1 MACPRGVTGLF
12 GWSLIL
18 TAALVLLVPS
28 TSAQSC
34 IDIFSSTSATLSGF
48 DDTVLLEINVEETTS
63 SGTELYTLTWTDD
76 CVDPPTI
83 TDESFNDYF
92 TVNDTDDCMWVVTV
106 NTALTGVPD
115 YPSPQSQ
122 MSTEVMFTGFT
133 TITGD
138 CSVTL
143 THKIMDENTQKPTPE
158 ATTYT
163 LDIPENLNTGYTIP
177 EFNTSVHDQDGTE
190 PNNQFSVSVNDG
202 CPLESTLLT
211 YTSGLNARPVEYKL
225 REPLDFEVLKIITC
239 DVTFEDKGTPP
250 LTDTATITINVV
262 DVNDEPPVFSY
273 AYYYSEVSSVLNP
286 GDPLD
291 IYPDPIMATDGD
303 TGINAIVT
311 YALENANPDVDGLE
325 YFSIKGNTGEVALIK
340 DLDNDFLLN
349 ERVLF
354 IVQASDGML
363 TAPAILDVTLPPV
376 PTTTASTTI
385 ASTTPDTT
393 CEPCTCPTYTTELL
407 TDCPTT
413 PTEAT
418 CTPCPTDTTMDCT
431 CPVVTCPTTPTEGTC
446 TPCPTETTVE
456 YTCPEITCPTT
467 PTEGTCTPCPTDTTM
482 DCTCPVVTCPTTPT
496 EGTCTPCP
504 TDTTMDYTCPVVTC
518 PTTPTEVTCTP
529 CPSETTVEYTCPE
542 ITCPTTPTEGPTTT
556 TIDPTVTWDPALP
569 PLTFKKES
577 YVGDIYASF
586 STVFDVEVEN
596 NEGYGVTYSL
606 RGTGSE
612 HFTIVGNSIGTIS
625 VNEADP
631 PPVNTYEME
640 ALAVITS
647 TPTERATTRIVIHVL
662 PQSFDEVAILSSII
676 RASVSEGEG
685 QQELGTVT
693 LSDSAN
699 IVCVKGAEPS
709 NLKDLFTVEKE
720 SDRVWKL
727 KKSGALDYE
736 QTKEITLALQ
746 AYTGGGAPTDCN
758 TFNEDI
764 PAEFSKSEA
773 LAIITVTDTDDEA
786 PVFSSGDLV
795 AAYPTN
801 EGLKRVVGPVVSVH
815 ADDKDTEDLKYSVA
829 GENAAQ
835 FTVDEETGDVYG
847 VEGLSCDSECV
858 FSVTAS
864 DGTKQDQV
872 NVKVLPLNTDHVFTF
887 MMPNT
892 ALSAV
897 DDKLQ
902 ELSNEAGSQISK
914 LYVSATKT
922 TTRRGRTR
930 YRRDTT
936 TTLEVHVYSIKDGAL
951 MSREELNSALTDG
964 SSGLQAETF
973 NDAEVFEV
981 EVVDTTGLTV
991 AVGVLGALL
1000 GVVLIAGV
1008 GFFVY
1013 QKKKGKAAP
1022 SPVQPSPPIN
1032 TLGQAYSNPSF
1043 SENNQ
1048 VNLGSGSVGHKSN
1061 GSLNGY
1067 PGGSL
1072 NGYTSAE
1079 VHRHADHDSPPLHRS
1094 PLAQPSDNIP
1104 LRTRD
1109 TQPQGGLMRTN
1120 PSPPEYYGSSSPA
1133 PPPSFSS
1140 STSPSYPIYAE
1151 IKKPKDSKKK
1161 IMDDT
1166 DDEDERRSTKFAS
1179 VKDSPP
1185 PRRSNKQ
1192 DDYDDDESDDVAY
1205 PGGKHEEPAED
1216 EKKSVAFKVKVETK
1230 EIEAENMGP
1239 AQKKAEATKLMEA
1252 NRKKLEEERD
1262 DEDDEEEEE
1271 EEESMKL

>member
-431 CPVVTCPTTPTEGTC
+431 CPVV
-446 TPCPTETTVE
+446 
-456 YTCPEITCPTT
+456 
-467 PTEGTCTPCPTDTTM
+467 
-482 DCTCPVVTCPTTPT
+482 
-496 EGTCTPCP
+496 
-504 TDTTMDYTCPVVTC
+504 
-518 PTTPTEVTCTP
+518 
-529 CPSETTVEYTCPE
+529 
-542 ITCPTTPTEGPTTT
+542 TCPTTPTEGPTTT

-1205 PGGKHEEPAED
+1205 PGGKHVGFGEEPAED

>member
-393 CEPCTCPTYTTELL
+393 CEPC
-407 TDCPTT
+407 
-413 PTEAT
+413 
-418 CTPCPTDTTMDCT
+418 
-431 CPVVTCPTTPTEGTC
+431 
-446 TPCPTETTVE
+446 
-456 YTCPEITCPTT
+456 
-467 PTEGTCTPCPTDTTM
+467 
-482 DCTCPVVTCPTTPT
+482 
-496 EGTCTPCP
+496 
-504 TDTTMDYTCPVVTC
+504 
-518 PTTPTEVTCTP
+518 
-529 CPSETTVEYTCPE
+529 
-542 ITCPTTPTEGPTTT
+542 PTTT

-1205 PGGKHEEPAED
+1205 PGGKHVGFGEEPAED

>member
-354 IVQASDGML
+354 IVQAQDDTGGKAQAVL
-363 TAPAILDVTLPPV
+363 EVILPWVNLVCGGFHFEQALYTAEILHLNTGEVMRVVAVTN
-376 PTTTASTTI
+376 STE
-385 ASTTPDTT
+385 D
-393 CEPCTCPTYTTELL
+393 L
-407 TDCPTT
+407 
-413 PTEAT
+413 
-418 CTPCPTDTTMDCT
+418 
-431 CPVVTCPTTPTEGTC
+431 
-446 TPCPTETTVE
+446 
-456 YTCPEITCPTT
+456 
-467 PTEGTCTPCPTDTTM
+467 
-482 DCTCPVVTCPTTPT
+482 
-496 EGTCTPCP
+496 
-504 TDTTMDYTCPVVTC
+504 
-518 PTTPTEVTCTP
+518 
-529 CPSETTVEYTCPE
+529 
-542 ITCPTTPTEGPTTT
+542 
-556 TIDPTVTWDPALP
+556 
-569 PLTFKKES
+569 
-577 YVGDIYASF
+577 
-586 STVFDVEVEN
+586 
-596 NEGYGVTYSL
+596 TYSL
-606 RGTGSE
+606 SGTGSE

-1205 PGGKHEEPAED
+1205 PGGKHVGFGEEPAED